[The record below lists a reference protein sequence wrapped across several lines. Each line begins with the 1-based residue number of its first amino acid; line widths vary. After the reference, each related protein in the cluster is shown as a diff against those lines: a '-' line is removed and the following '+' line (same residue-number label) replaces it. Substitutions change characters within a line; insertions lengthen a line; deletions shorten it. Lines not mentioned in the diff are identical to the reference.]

1 MTIDRNGIP
10 GVIAWLLVCA
20 LFWFAMGLN
29 IPFSARL
36 TWKTLAVMFVSY
48 LVFFYAFR

>member
-20 LFWFAMGLN
+20 LFAFALG
-29 IPFSARL
+29 IPAPRMKRA
-36 TWKTLAVMFVSY
+36 WKIIAVMFVSY